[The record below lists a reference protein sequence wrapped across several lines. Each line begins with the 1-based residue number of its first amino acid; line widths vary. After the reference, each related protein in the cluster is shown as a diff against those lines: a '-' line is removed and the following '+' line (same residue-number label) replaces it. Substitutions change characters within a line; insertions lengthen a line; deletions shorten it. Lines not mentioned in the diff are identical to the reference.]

1 MQFDESDDEDEID
14 EIPRNGDF
22 PTTGR
27 HDQLGN
33 TFESDDSPLK
43 DPTLVGKKV
52 MMTPDA

>member
-43 DPTLVGKKV
+43 DPALVGKKV